1 MTLDLK
7 GASGF
12 SMPLGGSLYPEP
24 PHHFHGARQ
33 AFATYEADSASVRSM
48 MPPDVLP
55 DSDPPICQLW
65 VCDYPSTTFGPYLE
79 AFIMVRVRVDN
90 VRYWYQ
96 PLIFT
101 DREPALGAGR
111 EIWGFAKKLATMEW
125 REEAEQIIF
134 TIERP
139 RGKRIATFT
148 MARDRV
154 ASIDEVEVL
163 PVLSLRYL
171 PPSDPDRPPASVELV
186 RLDVQGAMHETPGF
200 GPVFWAGR
208 ASVTMDSPSTS
219 DPWHLFA
226 PRKILSG
233 HVQTLDFTLPL
244 GKVVKDYLA
253 EGRLDRIA
261 ATAKQKT

>member
-1 MTLDLK
+1 
-7 GASGF
+7 
-12 SMPLGGSLYPEP
+12 
-24 PHHFHGARQ
+24 
-33 AFATYEADSASVRSM
+33 
-48 MPPDVLP
+48 
-55 DSDPPICQLW
+55 
-65 VCDYPSTTFGPYLE
+65 
-79 AFIMVRVRVDN
+79 MVRVKVDN

-96 PLIFT
+96 PVIFT
-101 DREPALGAGR
+101 NREPALGAGR

-125 REEAEQIIF
+125 REEAEQILF

-148 MARDRV
+148 IARDRI
-154 ASIDEVEVL
+154 ASIDEVEGL

-171 PPSDPDRPPASVELV
+171 PPSEPDRPPAAVELV
-186 RLDVQGAMHETPGF
+186 RLDVQSAMHETPGL

-208 ASVTMDSPSTS
+208 SSVTMDSPSTS
-219 DPWHLFA
+219 DPWYLLA

-253 EGRLDRIA
+253 EGLLGRGF
-261 ATAKQKT
+261 ATAKEKT